1 MKPLFILLL
10 ITSWTSIT
18 ASADWGPL
26 PLKSMVEYSDSIV
39 IAQFVSEISK
49 STSPE
54 DTEQT
59 AILKTTSIIKGEPPE
74 NLVVF
79 GRVDTRMCKA
89 QFIFPNTK
97 GEKYLLFLQKRNDV
111 YSVLNGSFGALTTTD
126 NKVNW
131 FKDETKM
138 QNLGERKL
146 TELDTVIAAIK
157 QAIEPPS
164 SPAMTVAQAIESLA
178 KVETFGFGMKLGQRE
193 RTSDTAFQALLTSP
207 KAKEAFTTLFEKGNT
222 PAKLYALCAHHS
234 IDKGTFEKLSKS
246 IKLDEKI
253 FTQFGCVVA
262 ELKASE
268 ILKNI
273 TNGDY
278 DADCKVQEKD

>member
-1 MKPLFILLL
+1 MKHLFILLL
-10 ITSWTSIT
+10 ITAWTSIT

-59 AILKTTSIIKGEPPE
+59 ATLKTTSIIKGEPPE

-89 QFIFPNTK
+89 QFIFPNTN

-111 YSVLNGSFGALTTTD
+111 YSVLNGIFGALTITD
-126 NKVNW
+126 NKMNW
-131 FKDETKM
+131 FTDDTKM
-138 QNLGERKL
+138 QNLGERKPA
-146 TELDTVIAAIK
+146 ELDTVIASITK
-157 QAIEPPS
+157 
-164 SPAMTVAQAIESLA
+164 AQAIETLA
-178 KVETFGFGMKLGQRE
+178 KVETFGFGPAKGQRE
-193 RTSDTAFQALLTSP
+193 RASDTAFQTLLKSP
-207 KAKEAFTTLFEKGNT
+207 KPKEAFTTLFEKGNT
-222 PAKLYALCAHHS
+222 SAKLYALCALHS
-234 IDKGTFEKLSKS
+234 IDKLAFEKLSKT
-246 IKLDEKI
+246 IKMDEKI
-253 FTQFGCVVA
+253 FTQFGCVVE

-273 TNGDY
+273 SNGDY
-278 DADCKVQEKD
+278 NAYCEVPK

>member
-10 ITSWTSIT
+10 ITAWTSIT

-89 QFIFPNTK
+89 QFIFPNTN

-111 YSVLNGSFGALTTTD
+111 YSVLNGTFGALTITD

-131 FKDETKM
+131 FTDDTKM
-138 QNLGERKL
+138 QNLGERKPA
-146 TELDTVIAAIK
+146 ELDTVIVTIK
-157 QAIEPPS
+157 GAIEPPS
-164 SPAMTVAQAIESLA
+164 SPAMTEAQAIEVLM
-178 KVETFGFGMKLGQRE
+178 KIETFGFGGAKGE
-193 RTSDTAFQALLTSP
+193 NIRTSDTAFQTLLSSP
-207 KAKEAFTTLFEKGNT
+207 NAKEQFTTLFEKGNT
-222 PAKLYALCAHHS
+222 PARLYALCALHS
-234 IDKGTFEKLSKS
+234 LDKVAFEKLSQS
-246 IKLDEKI
+246 FKLDEKI
-253 FTQFGCVVA
+253 FTQFGCVVD

-273 TNGDY
+273 SNGDY
-278 DADCKVQEKD
+278 ERYSKAPEKD